1 KLTAMYAAGDTVDV
15 SQSPMQYLANYIEQ
29 GIALPIDGLPGVEQY
44 VRDFTPFTRAIAQRD
59 GKTWGL
65 PYFSTVWTFMYND
78 ELLTRAGFKDKPF
91 RSYPELVDQ
100 ARKAKRDGVARYPI
114 LWIGG
119 QGFEQL
125 PGTWFSL
132 TCNAGRHVYLG
143 TLHHYYVSLINDA
156 AQSPIAGK
164 GRVLGHPGDG
174 KTIGYTMLY
183 ILTGNTKDREWAWKL
198 LQYLGGRTKNGEYTQ
213 ANRLATDAM
222 LGSGYQSVM
231 DSELLRKGW
240 SKWGDVPTILS
251 AWKGAT
257 NFAEVVPTVSQPW
270 YPRWSDMMN
279 VELTA
284 CLQGKVTADQACDN
298 MVAAVAKA
306 KRA

>member
-1 KLTAMYAAGDTVDV
+1 
-15 SQSPMQYLANYIEQ
+15 
-29 GIALPIDGLPGVEQY
+29 
-44 VRDFTPFTRAIAQRD
+44 
-59 GKTWGL
+59 
-65 PYFSTVWTFMYND
+65 
-78 ELLTRAGFKDKPF
+78 
-91 RSYPELVDQ
+91 
-100 ARKAKRDGVARYPI
+100 
-114 LWIGG
+114 
-119 QGFEQL
+119 
-125 PGTWFSL
+125 
-132 TCNAGRHVYLG
+132 
-143 TLHHYYVSLINDA
+143 
-156 AQSPIAGK
+156 
-164 GRVLGHPGDG
+164 
-174 KTIGYTMLY
+174 Y
-183 ILTGNTKDREWAWKL
+183 ILTGNTKDREWAWKRRR
-198 LQYLGGRTKNGEYTQ
+198 YLGGRTKNGEYTQ

-298 MVAAVAKA
+298 MVAAVALA
-306 KRA
+306 IALVINDERVWLSRVTRGLLLVPWGVPPVVNGLLWSFIFNAQYGYLNRALLALGLIAEHVNWLGDSRLAMGAVITAYVWR